1 MENQQFR
8 FIKIMPEIYISIH
21 FTVEDTKLNDVFF
34 KAQNKT
40 ESIMKKQK
48 LKKLLKFSCQLINWT
63 EKMSIFLLI

>member
-1 MENQQFR
+1 
-8 FIKIMPEIYISIH
+8 MPEIYISIH

-34 KAQNKT
+34 KAQNKI

-48 LKKLLKFSCQLINWT
+48 QKQKKLLKFSCQLINWT